1 MGEDSMTERE
11 RNRRLYITGACAM
24 AIELLLCVL
33 GSMQKLSGW
42 AVLIGALICAVI
54 VAYAFRLRECEREN
68 ESLTEQLA
76 QERAQAQRLQAM
88 LEQERQD
95 AAALLEEERTASRR
109 ALMEQQLVCE
119 KRNEA
124 FFSQV
129 SHELRL
135 PISVAVG
142 YAELLRDGVV
152 EDAEE
157 QREYLGKIAERLHY
171 VNELIGRNLTEVRG
185 DEADVAA
192 GLHKVRFDLV
202 DFLQRG
208 MADFRSVAQEKE
220 IDCQLITLEPAMPV
234 LADPV
239 LLQHVF
245 DNLVENAMKYM
256 GRPGTVTFLLERRA
270 AEVVVTCRDDGI
282 GMNGAQAAHIFENGF
297 RGANTSGKSGS
308 GHGLHLVEIIT
319 HAHGGSC
326 KAESELGMGM
336 RIVLRLPIIETETDA
351 T

>member
-157 QREYLGKIAERLHY
+157 CSEYLDKIAERLHY
-171 VNELIGRNLTEVRG
+171 VNELIGRNLSEVRG
-185 DEADVAA
+185 EEADVAT
-192 GLHKVRFDLV
+192 GLHKVAFDLV

-208 MADFRSVAQEKE
+208 MVDFRSVAQEKE
-220 IDCQLITLEPAMPV
+220 IDCQSTL
-234 LADPV
+234 
-239 LLQHVF
+239 
-245 DNLVENAMKYM
+245 
-256 GRPGTVTFLLERRA
+256 R
-270 AEVVVTCRDDGI
+270 
-282 GMNGAQAAHIFENGF
+282 
-297 RGANTSGKSGS
+297 
-308 GHGLHLVEIIT
+308 
-319 HAHGGSC
+319 
-326 KAESELGMGM
+326 
-336 RIVLRLPIIETETDA
+336 
-351 T
+351 